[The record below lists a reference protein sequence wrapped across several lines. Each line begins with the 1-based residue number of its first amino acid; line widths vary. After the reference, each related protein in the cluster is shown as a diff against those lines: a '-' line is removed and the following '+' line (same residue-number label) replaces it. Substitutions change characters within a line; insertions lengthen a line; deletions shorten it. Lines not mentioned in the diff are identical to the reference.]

1 MVQKKGLIHGVIY
14 INSRSNMVKSF
25 NFSYFYFKIV
35 YDEIAMIKKSP
46 TEMNIS
52 SWLFHLAAKKQIIYK

>member
-1 MVQKKGLIHGVIY
+1 
-14 INSRSNMVKSF
+14 MVKSF
-25 NFSYFYFKIV
+25 KFSYFYFKLV